1 MSKTVTVRLD
11 EKTYRM
17 IRSAA
22 EADRRTISNF
32 IETATVAHILQDNF
46 ASDEEMAR
54 ILQDRPLVKRLK
66 ASLTAA
72 KKGKFK
78 VVG

>member
-32 IETATVAHILQDNF
+32 IESATVSHILQDSF
-46 ASDEEMAR
+46 ASDEEMAG
-54 ILQDRPLVKRLK
+54 ILADRPLVKRLK
-66 ASLTAA
+66 ASVAAA

>member
-32 IETATVAHILQDNF
+32 IETATVSHILQDNF
-46 ASDEEMAR
+46 ASDEEMTQ
-54 ILQDRPLVKRLK
+54 ILQDLPLVKRLK
-66 ASLTAA
+66 ASVSAA
-72 KKGKFK
+72 KKGKFR